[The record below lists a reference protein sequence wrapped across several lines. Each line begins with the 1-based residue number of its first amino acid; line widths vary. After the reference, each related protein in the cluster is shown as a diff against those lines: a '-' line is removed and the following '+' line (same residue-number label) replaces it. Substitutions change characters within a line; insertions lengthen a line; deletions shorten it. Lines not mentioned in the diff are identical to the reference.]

1 MRRNK
6 KTIRLT
12 ETEMVSMIERIVN
25 EVKREKRRQ
34 VNESR
39 YNEKRLLQ
47 EKHQRLILESEGE
60 IILADLETMDENN
73 PNPVLKKLQTYLK
86 RLERTGKRELN
97 DFKKKLSKFQKK
109 INRAAARADRNIKKF
124 FMKIF
129 NESYSYNEKR
139 LLQEKHQRLI
149 LESEGEIIL
158 ADLETMDENNPNPV
172 IEKLKR
178 HIEILKRKG
187 GRELSD
193 FMDKLDGFKDKLEL
207 AKRKVGSKFRDF
219 FEDIFGRNRLKKNK
233 NALKTGLRNNRRR
246 PNNRSGKS
254 QIVKTK

>member
-39 YNEKRLLQ
+39 
-47 EKHQRLILESEGE
+47 
-60 IILADLETMDENN
+60 
-73 PNPVLKKLQTYLK
+73 
-86 RLERTGKRELN
+86 
-97 DFKKKLSKFQKK
+97 
-109 INRAAARADRNIKKF
+109 
-124 FMKIF
+124 
-129 NESYSYNEKR
+129 YNEKR

>member
-1 MRRNK
+1 MRKNK

-39 YNEKRLLQ
+39 YSKKRILQ

-60 IILADLETMDENN
+60 MILADLEE
-73 PNPVLKKLQTYLK
+73 
-86 RLERTGKRELN
+86 
-97 DFKKKLSKFQKK
+97 
-109 INRAAARADRNIKKF
+109 
-124 FMKIF
+124 
-129 NESYSYNEKR
+129 
-139 LLQEKHQRLI
+139 
-149 LESEGEIIL
+149 
-158 ADLETMDENNPNPV
+158 MDENNPNPV

-193 FMDKLDGFKDKLEL
+193 FMAKLDGVKDKLEL
-207 AKRKVGSKFRDF
+207 AKRKVGGKFRDF
-219 FEDIFGRNRLKKNK
+219 FDDILGRNRLKPYKNG
-233 NALKTGLRNNRRR
+233 LKTGLRNNRRR

-254 QIVKTK
+254 QISQIVKPTKPTHD

>member
-1 MRRNK
+1 MRKNK

-39 YNEKRLLQ
+39 YSKKRILQ

-60 IILADLETMDENN
+60 MILADLEE
-73 PNPVLKKLQTYLK
+73 
-86 RLERTGKRELN
+86 
-97 DFKKKLSKFQKK
+97 
-109 INRAAARADRNIKKF
+109 
-124 FMKIF
+124 
-129 NESYSYNEKR
+129 
-139 LLQEKHQRLI
+139 
-149 LESEGEIIL
+149 
-158 ADLETMDENNPNPV
+158 MDENNPNPV

-193 FMDKLDGFKDKLEL
+193 FMGKLDRFKDKLEL
-207 AKRKVGSKFRDF
+207 AKQKVGSKFRDF
-219 FEDIFGRNRLKKNK
+219 FDDILGRNRLKKYK
-233 NALKTGLRNNRRR
+233 NRLKPVRNNRRR